1 MKQGL
6 SRFFRNLPAV
16 FGLVVLL
23 LVTAAAIL
31 AGLLYPG
38 DPFAMVGK
46 PFQPPLSEYP
56 LGTDMLGRDLLA
68 GILHG
73 ARTTL
78 LVGALATL
86 IATLVGVAIGG
97 LAGYFGGY
105 LDNFLM
111 RLT

>member
-56 LGTDMLGRDLLA
+56 WAPTC
-68 GILHG
+68 
-73 ARTTL
+73 
-78 LVGALATL
+78 
-86 IATLVGVAIGG
+86 
-97 LAGYFGGY
+97 
-105 LDNFLM
+105 
-111 RLT
+111 